1 MKKVSISL
9 VLLLGALITLTGCE
23 RPSVQKAQTGYRG
36 TAMVNV
42 QNPRLNALEDKNN
55 ELPVSTGLAPA
66 DGPKASEVYQNV
78 KVLGNLS
85 QAQFT
90 TFMVSMTSWVAP
102 EQGCGYCHNVAN
114 FAEDSK
120 YTKIVARRMV
130 QMNQNINANWKDH
143 VKGTGV
149 TCYTCHRGNNIPQN
163 VWFKDAPQNVSGT
176 ALGQRNGQ
184 NMPAKSVGY
193 ASLNDEPFSK
203 YLLENNPARIQG
215 KEGLPNG
222 NKHSL
227 QETEHVYAIMMHF
240 SKSLGVNCTYCHNSR
255 AFSDWSQSTPQRALA
270 WHAIQMVKDVNN
282 TYMEPLTSTFPDYRL
297 GPTNDVAKAN
307 CLTCHQGVNKPLYG
321 KSMLGDYPYLAD
333 QYSEGKATDTKTT
346 EMKTMDATVAAVK

>member
-1 MKKVSISL
+1 MRKIYLSL
-9 VLLLGALITLTGCE
+9 ALLLGTVLMLSGCE
-23 RPSVQKAQTGYRG
+23 RPSVQKAQSGFRG
-36 TAMVNV
+36 TAMANI
-42 QNPRLNALEDKNN
+42 QNPRINAENDKLN
-55 ELPVSTGLAPA
+55 ELPASTGPISG

-90 TFMVSMTSWVAP
+90 TFMVSMTNWVSP
-102 EQGCGYCHNVAN
+102 KEGCSYCHNVAN

-143 VKGTGV
+143 VQGTGV

-163 VWFKDAPQNVSGT
+163 VWFKDIPQNVSGT

-184 NMPAKSVGY
+184 NSPAKSVGY
-193 ASLNDEPFSK
+193 SSLTNEPFSK

-215 KEGLPNG
+215 KDGLPNG
-222 NKHSL
+222 NKHSI
-227 QETEHVYAIMMHF
+227 QETENVYGIMMHF

-255 AFSDWSQSTPQRALA
+255 AFSDWSQSTPQRAQS
-270 WHAIQMVKDVNN
+270 WYAIQMVKDINN
-282 TYMEPLTSTFPDYRL
+282 TYMEPLTSTFPAHRL
-297 GPTNDVAKAN
+297 GGTGDVAKSN
-307 CLTCHQGVNKPLYG
+307 CLTCHQGANKPLYG
-321 KSMLGDYPYLAD
+321 KSMLADYPYLAT
-333 QYSEGKATDTKTT
+333 QYSESKVTETKTT
-346 EMKTMDATVAAVK
+346 EAVVASMK